1 MKLRV
6 HHAAKALGLL
16 ALAAALAGCMPEER
30 IVWAPDGSAAIVLSN
45 DKLFLCTPQGA
56 LTRVAEGITAANWLS
71 DSKRLVVAH
80 KVALATW
87 KDAAVVLPAGRR
99 RQIED
104 LSAPL
109 RRQMLAFQ
117 GDWDKFK
124 PDVPA
129 ENQGDL
135 SLALLCLRD
144 EKGQGLREKLGAK
157 YDMLGQLR
165 VDTQHLAV
173 CPATADARIGPT
185 LAIGL
190 TCMNPQGSPDGKT
203 ISFCGDF
210 LAQSFAEPALI
221 VVPAAGGT
229 APRVV
234 AQRTALW
241 SGWSPDGRY
250 LAYAAANGPKQGDAP
265 RLGTV
270 SRSRVT
276 ADDGQLLPAGE
287 DFPREDLAGILFAE
301 YGKVAC
307 LGDGRILFISVQTEL
322 PATTRDMPQQLSL
335 FTVDPRQPTTVTR
348 VLPRDTQAK
357 LLGKA
362 LMYFSVSPDGK
373 RAAVPGPK
381 GELCVVTLDSGVL
394 AEIVTKPGP
403 QDVVALPTWRS
414 NDELCFVAPIASALC
429 TTGKPEIVLVKLTPQ
444 GPGPAQCLSK
454 DWPQTMRE
462 NLLDPSQWSP
472 AK

>member
-1 MKLRV
+1 M
-6 HHAAKALGLL
+6 HATKVSGLL
-16 ALAAALAGCMPEER
+16 ALAVALAGCVPQER
-30 IVWAPDGSAAIVLSN
+30 IVWAPDGSAAIVLGAG
-45 DKLFLCTPQGA
+45 KLYLCTPQGA
-56 LTRVAEGITAANWLS
+56 LTRVADDITAANWLS

-80 KVALATW
+80 KVTLTTW
-87 KDAAVVLPAGRR
+87 KDVAAVLPPER
-99 RQIED
+99 RQKIED
-104 LSAPL
+104 LSAAL
-109 RRQMLAFQ
+109 RRQVFAFT

-124 PDVPA
+124 PDQPA

-135 SLALLCLRD
+135 PLALMCLRD

-173 CPATADARIGPT
+173 CPAAADAKLGPT
-185 LAIGL
+185 LAIAL

-203 ISFCGDF
+203 ISYCGDF
-210 LAQSFAEPALI
+210 LAQSLAEPALI
-221 VVPAAGGT
+221 VVPAAGGG

-250 LAYAAANGPKQGDAP
+250 IAYAAANGPKQGDAL

-270 SRSRVT
+270 TRSRVT
-276 ADDGQLLPAGE
+276 ADDGQLLPGGE

-301 YGKVAC
+301 YDKVAC
-307 LGDGRILFISVQTEL
+307 LGDGRILFVSVQTEL

-348 VLPRDTQAK
+348 VLPRDAQAK
-357 LLGKA
+357 LLNKA

-373 RAAVPGPK
+373 RAAIPGPK
-381 GELCVVTLDSGVL
+381 GELSVVTLESGVL
-394 AEIVTKPGP
+394 EEIVTKAGP
-403 QDVVALPTWRS
+403 QDVAALPTWRS
-414 NDELCFVAPIASALC
+414 NDELCFVAPSDSSLC
-429 TTGKPEIVLVKLTPQ
+429 TTGKPEFVLVKLTPK
-444 GPGPAQCLSK
+444 GAGPAQCLSK
-454 DWPQTMRE
+454 DWPKNVRDG
-462 NLLDPSQWSP
+462 LLDAAP
-472 AK
+472 AATQPTK